1 MGDVVSTLIGLVLG
15 LVTGMATGYY
25 FERRA
30 RLEAEAQAA
39 ELERQ
44 LATLRES
51 VYSVGGG
58 QHAKRP
64 EHLDA
69 GLPDEIRSWAVGR
82 QDASGRVRR
91 KNVVSHFMAGG
102 HSRDQIDAAI
112 AELVDTGVLR
122 SDQDWLEV
130 P

>member
-1 MGDVVSTLIGLVLG
+1 MGDVYSTLIGLVLG
-15 LVTGMATGYY
+15 LATGMVTGYY

-39 ELERQ
+39 DLERQ

-58 QHAKRP
+58 QAAKRAV
-64 EHLDA
+64 HADG
-69 GLPDEIRSWAVGR
+69 GLPDEIRSWAVSR

-91 KNVVSHFMAGG
+91 KHVVSHFMAAGN
-102 HSRDQIDAAI
+102 SRDQIDAAI
-112 AELVDTGVLR
+112 AALVEAGVLR